1 MKDYICSGLRA
12 LIGGLLLLQISVAGV
27 SAQSPTISVKD
38 FGAKGDGSTDDVSAI
53 QAAID
58 SLPYGGTVFFPA
70 GTYMLG
76 TSSGGVGVFP
86 DWTPIQ
92 TALIVRTDNVLLT
105 GEGNQSILKLMPNAK
120 MRVISVISS
129 NVIFEKI
136 TVDGSKANRDG
147 SVPWPDGDV
156 VDGLLYAYSSAK
168 NVTFRYCEVRNA
180 IEDGIGFWQS
190 DDSLVHDCYSH
201 DNGTAQAGGAGIS
214 LSRGKSAKAINNTV
228 ISNTATGIW
237 SAFGSNDVL
246 IKDNLIENNSKG
258 GITIGGSTFENG
270 LSDQNNGFI
279 IIGNTI
285 RGNGRDVFPALTV
298 FSSKNGTISE
308 NTVIDNYYDGIQFSD
323 EGSIPSTDWLIE
335 NNQCSNTDSERK
347 QDFGIRIL
355 GLSNN
360 INLQGNT
367 CANNGTGLDYQIVIE
382 NESAVNSNWREVNT
396 INYTVPPL
404 PTPTFTPTPTPTGND
419 IQGDIDG
426 DGDVDIFDY
435 NILIEN
441 FGSTSCGNIADIDG
455 NCKVDI
461 FDYNLLVENFGK

>member
-1 MKDYICSGLRA
+1 MPSLPKKWLF
-12 LIGGLLLLQISVAGV
+12 LLLVLIFIFSKVA
-27 SAQSPTISVKD
+27 SAQTPTVSVKD

-58 SLPYGGTVFFPA
+58 SLPDSGGTVFFPA

-76 TSSGGVGVFP
+76 TSSGEVGVFP

-105 GEGNQSILKLMPNAK
+105 GEGSQSILKLVPNTK
-120 MRVISVISS
+120 MRVISVVSS

-136 TVDGSKANRDG
+136 TVDGNKANRNG
-147 SVPWPDGDV
+147 SVPWPNGDV

-168 NVTFRYCEVRNA
+168 NVTFRYCEARNG
-180 IEDGIGFWQS
+180 IEDGIGFWES
-190 DDSLVHDCYSH
+190 DDSFVHDCYSH
-201 DNGTAQAGGAGIS
+201 DNGTIQAGGAGIS
-214 LSRGKSAKAINNTV
+214 LSGGKRAKALNNTV

-246 IKDNLIENNSKG
+246 IKDNFIENNAKG
-258 GITIGGSTFENG
+258 GITIGGGTFENG
-270 LSDQNNGFI
+270 LSDQNNGFT

-285 RGNGRDVFPALTV
+285 RNNGKDVFPALTV

-308 NTVIDNYYDGIQFSD
+308 NNVIDNFYDGIQFSD
-323 EGSIPSTDWLIE
+323 EGSIASANWLIE

-367 CANNGTGLDYQIVIE
+367 CVNNGTSLDYQIFIE
-382 NESAVNSNWREVNT
+382 KESAVNSNWRKVNT
-396 INYTVPPL
+396 ISYTDPPL
-404 PTPTFTPTPTPTGND
+404 PTPTFTPTPTPRPGDANRDGKVDGLDYVIWLNNYNQTTSND
-419 IQGDIDG
+419 ARDG
-426 DGDVDIFDY
+426 DF
-435 NILIEN
+435 NE
-441 FGSTSCGNIADIDG
+441 DG
-455 NCKVDI
+455 KVDGL
-461 FDYNLLVENFGK
+461 DYVVQLNNYEI